1 MRVSIIIYVI
11 ALAIVAAE
19 IRIKGKVR
27 KRYTHRRHR
36 AILPSCNFNETIIQD
51 EWSLMEAIGKSKYI
65 FTGKV
70 LNVKKSK
77 PEGTRGKRSN
87 LYRVYMR
94 RVLKGSVSELKAFVK
109 FEEGSEAL
117 SGATVVVER
126 PRARESCAPAPRPRL
141 SAIFLSDGVFTDV
154 PRPIPRLRLLTDP
167 VPLTL
172 YHLDRVNA
180 AVKGMF
186 QQLNISYNVL
196 RVSQTLNQS

>member
-1 MRVSIIIYVI
+1 
-11 ALAIVAAE
+11 
-19 IRIKGKVR
+19 
-27 KRYTHRRHR
+27 
-36 AILPSCNFNETIIQD
+36 
-51 EWSLMEAIGKSKYI
+51 MEAIGKSKYI

-77 PEGTRGKRSN
+77 PTEGARGKRSN
-87 LYRVYMR
+87 VYRVYMR
-94 RVLKGSVSELKAFVK
+94 RVLKGSVSELKSFVK
-109 FEEGSEAL
+109 FEAGLDTL

-154 PRPIPRLRLLTDP
+154 PRLIPRLRLLTDP

-180 AVKGMF
+180 AVTGK
-186 QQLNISYNVL
+186 LYSKSREL
-196 RVSQTLNQS
+196 SSTKQTLITRSIENYKKLKRSKLSQSVYPC